1 MPIQVVPVDRSARE
15 QQALAAALTGN
26 SINQF
31 GHLRNQDLARQR
43 TERQEQAVL
52 AQLMADQPGAPAAS
66 GVGPPE
72 PPTPGLP
79 RETAEALIATGVAPA
94 VLQQRFAPAASEGF
108 SLNPGGVR
116 FGPGGQPIAAVPAA
130 STPPQTRDI
139 LEGDERVFQQFNPA
153 TGQFEEVGR
162 GPAFAPD
169 RTADLVAGTAARV
182 DQLRADL
189 LQEQL
194 TEARAGRTDA
204 ETTARRQQ
212 LDARRN
218 VLDLAGTIGEIEA
231 NLAALEGSPLEPGT
245 GAEELARGGAGLVSL
260 GRRLAGQPDERAQE
274 LATAFD
280 NFRRLTSSTAI
291 LSSLDTLRNLG
302 TISDQKFTSV
312 RDTIL
317 DANATPGAIRS
328 ALADIAE
335 ANSRAGRDLGLE
347 LPELEALIPQLRGQ
361 PAPGGVAHGGAPAA
375 GPLSPAE
382 QQELEALRR
391 AQGGLR

>member
-1 MPIQVVPVDRSARE
+1 MQLIGHAGQQFTNNLLASQADQRVEAERE
-15 QQALAAALTGN
+15 ALAAILG
-26 SINQF
+26 
-31 GHLRNQDLARQR
+31 GR
-43 TERQEQAVL
+43 
-52 AQLMADQPGAPAAS
+52 PGAPAAS

-72 PPTPGLP
+72 PPTEGLLPGLTP
-79 RETAEALIATGVAPA
+79 DQAQLA
-94 VLQQRFAPAASEGF
+94 VNAGAGGDLLRVGLEQRFAP
-108 SLNPGGVR
+108 PT
-116 FGPGGQPIAAVPAA
+116 QPKA
-130 STPPQTRDI
+130 PQTRDI
-139 LEGDERVFQQFNPA
+139 LEGDQRVFQQFNPA

-361 PAPGGVAHGGAPAA
+361 PGPGGVAPGGAPAA